1 MIPRPVGVTIVGVL
15 IVISGIF
22 AILGGILAFFNRTSL
37 SEEAEA
43 LGLAMSPFSLI
54 LTIIVGIIYLLV
66 AKGLFNGNNFSR
78 LVVGIITGISLLV
91 GLFHLLF
98 VSGLRW
104 AGLIQMIFALVI
116 LGLLYSRRASEFFAS
131 R

>member
-22 AILGGILAFFNRTSL
+22 AILGGILAFLNRTSL

>member
-43 LGLAMSPFSLI
+43 IGLAVSPFSLI
-54 LTIIVGIIYLLV
+54 LMIIVGIIYLLV